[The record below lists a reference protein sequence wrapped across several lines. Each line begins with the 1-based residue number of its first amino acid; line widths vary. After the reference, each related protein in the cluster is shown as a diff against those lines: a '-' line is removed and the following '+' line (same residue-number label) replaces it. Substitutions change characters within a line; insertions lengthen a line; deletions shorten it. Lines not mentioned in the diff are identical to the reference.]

1 MRFSDLI
8 YQGDFLAGFYMVDPT
23 PNDSITISQYSTYYL
38 PSFSTLE
45 ELATKLNAETSHNG
59 IMLFN
64 YEVINGKIHA
74 QARYFSKKM
83 YHILAYLDETSPA
96 SPKIG
101 KKSDKYTFFH
111 PRHAY
116 SKRLVTYLKDTFPA
130 FDEETLFLFSKTS
143 DMLSGAV
150 QDPYFWSDTDYW
162 KYENDIQTGYL
173 PTTMDENAFSVT
185 KIKLFNVR
193 FQVPRYAPTFFV
205 IDSVD
210 GKVDYIWTLTNNLT
224 GEEVVRV
231 KGVPFFV
238 WKFKDIGKF
247 NLSVEV
253 IDSSG
258 ASYFQN
264 IENLI
269 TVNDKI
275 KYIKN
280 IENRLNE
287 RKLQI
292 LSS

>member
-1 MRFSDLI
+1 
-8 YQGDFLAGFYMVDPT
+8 
-23 PNDSITISQYSTYYL
+23 
-38 PSFSTLE
+38 
-45 ELATKLNAETSHNG
+45 
-59 IMLFN
+59 
-64 YEVINGKIHA
+64 
-74 QARYFSKKM
+74 
-83 YHILAYLDETSPA
+83 
-96 SPKIG
+96 
-101 KKSDKYTFFH
+101 
-111 PRHAY
+111 
-116 SKRLVTYLKDTFPA
+116 
-130 FDEETLFLFSKTS
+130 
-143 DMLSGAV
+143 
-150 QDPYFWSDTDYW
+150 
-162 KYENDIQTGYL
+162 
-173 PTTMDENAFSVT
+173 MDENAFSVT
-185 KIKLFNVR
+185 KIKLFNER

-238 WKFKDIGKF
+238 WKFKDLGKF